1 MPVTRYVA
9 FLRAVN
15 LAGHRVVK
23 MQDLKE
29 LFETLPVT
37 NVHTFIAS
45 GNVIFD
51 AAVKDPALLERKAE
65 AALEKTFGFEIDTF
79 LRSIAELQQIAECRP
94 FHEIAAG
101 GKGGTVYVGFLRAA
115 PGADVQRKVKAVST
129 AVHEFCISGRE
140 LLWLRR
146 DVPGAVDAPV
156 PALDKVLGVPT
167 TFRNVRTVKRLV
179 EKYTA

>member
-1 MPVTRYVA
+1 MRYVA

-15 LAGHRVVK
+15 LAGRRVVK
-23 MQDLKE
+23 MQDLKK
-29 LFETLPVT
+29 LFETLPVK

-51 AAVKDPALLERKAE
+51 AAVKDPARLERKAE
-65 AALEKTFGFEIDTF
+65 AALEKTFGFEIVTF
-79 LRSIAELQQIAECRP
+79 LRSIPELQQIAECRP
-94 FHEIAAG
+94 FHEIAAS

-115 PGADVQRKVKAVST
+115 PGGDVQRKVKAVST
-129 AVHEFCISGRE
+129 TVHEFRISGRE

-146 DVPGAVDAPV
+146 DVPGALDAPV
-156 PALDKVLGVPT
+156 PPLDKVLGVPT

-179 EKYTA
+179 EKYSA

>member
-1 MPVTRYVA
+1 MAVTRYVA

-15 LAGHRVVK
+15 LAGRRVVK
-23 MQDLKE
+23 MEDLKKA
-29 LFETLPVT
+29 FEALPVR

-51 AAVKDPALLERKAE
+51 AAVRDPSALERKAE
-65 AALEKTFGFEIDTF
+65 AALEKAFGFDIDTF
-79 LRSIAELQQIAECRP
+79 LRSIGELQQIAECPP
-94 FHEIAAG
+94 FHEIAASG
-101 GKGGTVYVGFLRAA
+101 EGGTIYVGFLRAA

-146 DVPGAVDAPV
+146 DVPGARDAPV
-156 PALDKVLGVPT
+156 PPLDKVLGVPT

-179 EKYTA
+179 EKYSA